1 MQERVPD
8 GRPVQQFSD
17 PAATDAGAAHRTDG
31 VFEWPSQPLATSFGS
46 EPIWISGNI
55 LPRIRTDRDYWRNQ
69 STGLANVD
77 EPAASDAK
85 STEVPRKTSVTD
97 PNEHLVRRQRFAKL
111 R

>member
-1 MQERVPD
+1 MAV
-8 GRPVQQFSD
+8 
-17 PAATDAGAAHRTDG
+17 TTAGHQLRQRTDLDLG
-31 VFEWPSQPLATSFGS
+31 EYPAPHSHRP
-46 EPIWISGNI
+46 
-55 LPRIRTDRDYWRNQ
+55 TDRDYWRNQ